1 MKQFRTGLN
10 YINFISFLLIA
21 AASIYTFSLIMRISL
36 YLFFISYLFEIIVEK
51 KWKYVQFEKKTIYFI
66 TIIGFFLIAPISG
79 LFDDTP
85 VYVNY
90 LLERRL
96 PLFGFAIVGIFGL
109 NKLYNLKVLFKT
121 MIISS
126 FVAII
131 YLIFYRIGVKEFITN
146 NLRADVFQDFR
157 IKYVHGHMMFNFY
170 LNLSI
175 IGMWYILSSEWKKTS
190 WFIISS
196 YFMIFVLFIFILLI
210 SEGRTGFTEACLLI
224 LIGAFIELWKWKRKA
239 AIVLLI
245 LMPFILFGAISHHR
259 RLNKDYVEIEPRFFL
274 YKTAFYLIEEKPIFG
289 YGLSDAQERFD
300 IERTKYQ
307 SEFFRVWSQKINN
320 IDSHNQYLQTT
331 LEFGIIGLILLLFI
345 YYFPL
350 LLANRNRQT
359 LLILFIG
366 LYSYHSIFDM
376 FITGQFATVFSIL
389 MLSILN
395 TETLNKS
402 EDYLRPKSAGISPQT
417 SVSHLKT

>member
-1 MKQFRTGLN
+1 MKQFKTVLN
-10 YINFISFLLIA
+10 YINFISFLSIA
-21 AASIYTFSLIMRISL
+21 AASIYTFSVIIRVSL
-36 YLFFISYLFEIIVEK
+36 YLFFISYLLELIVEK
-51 KWKYVQFEKKTIYFI
+51 KWKSVQFEKKTFYFI
-66 TIIGFFLIAPISG
+66 IIIGFFLIAPISG

-90 LLERRL
+90 LVERRL

-109 NKLYNLKVLFKT
+109 NKLYNIKLLFQT

-126 FVAII
+126 FIAII
-131 YLIFYRIGVKEFITN
+131 YLVFYRIGIKEFITN
-146 NLRADVFQDFR
+146 TLRADIFQEFR

-175 IGMWYILSSEWKKTS
+175 IGIWYILTTEWKKTS

-196 YFMIFVLFIFILLI
+196 YFIVFILFMYFLLI

-224 LIGAFIELWKWKRKA
+224 LISAFIELWKWKRKA
-239 AIVLLI
+239 AIVLLVLI
-245 LMPFILFGAISHHR
+245 PFILFGAISHHR
-259 RLNKDYVEIEPRFFL
+259 RISKDAVEKEARLFL
-274 YKTAFYLIEEKPIFG
+274 YKTAFYLIEEKPVFG
-289 YGLSDAQERFD
+289 YGLSNAQEKFD
-300 IERTKYQ
+300 IERAKYQ
-307 SEFFRVWSQKINN
+307 SESFRVWSLKINN
-320 IDSHNQYLQTT
+320 IDSHNQYLHTT
-331 LEFGIIGLILLLFI
+331 LEFGIVGLILLLFI
-345 YYFPL
+345 YYFPIL
-350 LLANRNRQT
+350 VVNRNRLT

-395 TETLNKS
+395 NES

>member
-1 MKQFRTGLN
+1 MKQFKTVLN
-10 YINFISFLLIA
+10 YINLISFLSIA
-21 AASIYTFSLIMRISL
+21 GASIYTFSVIIRVSL
-36 YLFFISYLFEIIVEK
+36 YLFFISYLLELIVEK
-51 KWKYVQFEKKTIYFI
+51 KWKSVQFEKKTFYFI

-90 LLERRL
+90 LVERRL

-109 NKLYNLKVLFKT
+109 NKLYNIKLLFQT

-126 FVAII
+126 FIAII
-131 YLIFYRIGVKEFITN
+131 YLVFYRIGIKEFITN
-146 NLRADVFQDFR
+146 TLRADIFQEFR

-175 IGMWYILSSEWKKTS
+175 IGIWYILTTEWKKTS

-196 YFMIFVLFIFILLI
+196 YFIVFVLFMYFLLI

-224 LIGAFIELWKWKRKA
+224 LISAFIELWKWKRKA
-239 AIVLLI
+239 AIVLLVLI
-245 LMPFILFGAISHHR
+245 PFILFGAISHHR
-259 RLNKDYVEIEPRFFL
+259 RISKDAVEKEARLFL
-274 YKTAFYLIEEKPIFG
+274 YKTAFYLIEEKPVFG
-289 YGLSDAQERFD
+289 YGLSNAQEKFD
-300 IERTKYQ
+300 IERAKYQ
-307 SEFFRVWSQKINN
+307 SESFRVWSLKINN
-320 IDSHNQYLQTT
+320 IDSHNQYLHTT
-331 LEFGIIGLILLLFI
+331 LEFGIVGLILLLFI
-345 YYFPL
+345 YYFPIL
-350 LLANRNRQT
+350 VVNRNRLT

-395 TETLNKS
+395 NES